1 MLKKCANLPQ
11 NRHDFSI
18 IQKSARKSVQITPKT
33 DTFSA
38 IAKKLNFQPFP
49 APSKPP
55 APPKMNVFPQKENTL
70 TL

>member
-1 MLKKCANLPQ
+1 MLKKCTNLPQ

-38 IAKKLNFQPFP
+38 IAKKLKSSAVSRSIQ
-49 APSKPP
+49 A
-55 APPKMNVFPQKENTL
+55 ARTPKMNVFPQKENTL